1 MVIMPLNISINMDV
15 KVKYVKMTFNHIYI
29 YSDAA
34 RMQPL

>member
-15 KVKYVKMTFNHIYI
+15 KYVKMTINHIYI